1 VKKST
6 VIDELCIRCYV
17 FCKQNLPYLLLGIGL
32 YFLFMSTSHAE
43 PPGTN
48 YLKDLKADVKATF
61 GAGSDTEYFLLLA
74 EGLGGAYAFWKSK
87 SMPVLLGLPVLMVF
101 THWALK

>member
-1 VKKST
+1 MKSKAL
-6 VIDELCIRCYV
+6 INDISIRFYV
-17 FCKQNLPYLLLGIGL
+17 YCRHIFPYAAFGACL
-32 YFLFMSTSHAE
+32 YFLLSSNSHAE
-43 PPGTN
+43 GTN
-48 YLKDLKADVKATF
+48 YLTGLKGDVKATF
-61 GAGSDTEYFLLLA
+61 GAGSDTEYFILLA